1 MSRNQNIHLCPI
13 CHTSIENNFRKTM
26 WQIFD
31 EEELVSNNVA
41 LVFYEE
47 RFVRNRRQVT
57 VFPNTSVE
65 DLSFQERRNRILCII

>member
-26 WQIFD
+26 GQIFD
-31 EEELVSNNVA
+31 EEELVFNNVA

-47 RFVRNRRQVT
+47 
-57 VFPNTSVE
+57 
-65 DLSFQERRNRILCII
+65 